1 MLFRSDRPR
10 AALGTHYL
18 LDMSGCSSPVLD
30 DELALTDLLAEA
42 AREAGATVLGRHHH
56 RFEPHGVSALCILA
70 ESHISAHTWPELG
83 SAVFDVFTCGDTA
96 RPEVACALLVERLAP
111 AQHSLQRVDRGV
123 GIAVPV
129 GA

>member
-1 MLFRSDRPR
+1 MRRVLPLAVQFASVTLTAAYAYGTTRFRVP
-10 AALGTHYL
+10 
-18 LDMSGCSSPVLD
+18 
-30 DELALTDLLAEA
+30 AE
-42 AREAGATVLGRHHH
+42 
-56 RFEPHGVSALCILA
+56 PALCILA

-111 AQHSLQRVDRGV
+111 AQHSLQRVDRGL